1 MLPVPVLLASMLN
14 TTVPPGAEALSVTV
28 SFGTKPIGEVGAVKV
43 IVWLALLTTGFWVPV
58 LDAYVPCGWYSL
70 RIC

>member
-1 MLPVPVLLASMLN
+1 MIVRTLPLMLPVPVLLASMLN

-43 IVWLALLTTGFWVPV
+43 IVWLALLTTS
-58 LDAYVPCGWYSL
+58 DCCTCGAAL
-70 RIC
+70 